1 MSRRKGHPPKRYKG
15 NTQRKKASKLSA
27 IPEFTDAKS
36 LMDYM
41 LKEGFQSIPIASLK
55 GKRNTASAKKDQDIL
70 IKDTSFVCV
79 SSNFY
84 PNPRTFNRTF
94 MTKCKSSLL
103 HMASFLEDDQIK
115 AKVMSLLPKKKL
127 AKLANEFPGI
137 PTCPVVSETG
147 QMGHDVRHSLA
158 LHMHQKNCE
167 LANFELCTILK
178 RHNVRIWEERV
189 AEDLKYIFSQ
199 HVYNLEERG
208 LLMRFIERIDKTSDS
223 GIDPELLQMMKE
235 YDPPR

>member
-15 NTQRKKASKLSA
+15 NAQRRRATKLSS

-55 GKRNTASAKKDQDIL
+55 GKRNTASAVKDQDIL
-70 IKDTSFVCV
+70 IKDTSIVCV
-79 SSNFY
+79 RNEFY

-94 MTKCKSSLL
+94 VSRCKSSLL
-103 HMASFLEDDQIK
+103 HMASFLENDQIK
-115 AKVMSLLPKKKL
+115 AKVISLLPEKKL
-127 AKLANEFPGI
+127 AELANEFPGI
-137 PTCPVVSETG
+137 PTCPIVSETG

-158 LHMHQKNCE
+158 LHMHQMNCE
-167 LANFELCTILK
+167 LANLELFTILK
-178 RHNVRIWEERV
+178 RHNVRLWEESV

-199 HVYNLEERG
+199 HVYNLEERS

-235 YDPPR
+235 LDPPR